1 MSTVHNEA
9 KKQDIAK
16 IVLMPGDPLRA
27 KFFTENYLTKYKQVQ
42 NVRGMNAFTGFLKGT
57 KIRVT
62 VMPHG
67 MGLESIGIYTYE
79 LYKFY
84 DVETIIRFG
93 TSGSYQLGVN
103 LWDLVIADK
112 AYTSSNYGKA
122 FNNNTKYSEATKSLV
137 EAAKK
142 AAKKLDIHA
151 PKKLHIGTVNSSMWF
166 YQGKEV
172 ESVKDM
178 QKKNILVAEM
188 EGYALYSISKFL
200 NREALVLLTVS
211 DHIVTHESTT
221 ASERQQG
228 LKDMFAL
235 LVETVKQHANK
246 RTKST

>member
-1 MSTVHNEA
+1 MATAHNEA

-27 KFFTENYLTKYKQVQ
+27 KFFTEHYLEKAKLVQ

-67 MGLESIGIYTYE
+67 MGLESIGIYSYE

-84 DVETIIRFG
+84 DVDTIIRFG
-93 TSGSYQLGVN
+93 TSGSYNKEVK
-103 LWDLVIADK
+103 LWDLIIADK
-112 AYTSSNYGKA
+112 AYTASNYGKA
-122 FNNNTKYSEATKSLV
+122 FNNNSKLSDATPSLV
-137 EAAKK
+137 KAAKEAAKK
-142 AAKKLDIHA
+142 IKIDD
-151 PKKLHIGTVNSSMWF
+151 PKKLHVGTVNSSMWF

-178 QKKNILVAEM
+178 QKKKILAAEM
-188 EGYALYSISKFL
+188 EGYALYSIAKFL
-200 NREALVLLTVS
+200 KKEALVLLTVS
-211 DHIVTHESTT
+211 DHIVTHETT
-221 ASERQQG
+221 TPAERQQG
-228 LKDMFAL
+228 LKDMFGL

-246 RTKST
+246 RTKSS